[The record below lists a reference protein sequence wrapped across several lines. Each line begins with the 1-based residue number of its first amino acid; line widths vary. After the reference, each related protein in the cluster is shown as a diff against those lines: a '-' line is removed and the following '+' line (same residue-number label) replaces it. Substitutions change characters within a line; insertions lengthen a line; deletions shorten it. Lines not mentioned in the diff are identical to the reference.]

1 MNFSDLIGKFLDII
15 NIIIPLLITL
25 AIVLFFYHTG
35 KGIFGQG
42 KDSGAAKA
50 DLKQTLLWGV
60 IIIFVMVSIWG
71 ILNMIGSEFDLIKP
85 GFVN

>member
-15 NIIIPLLITL
+15 NVIIPLLVTL
-25 AIVLFFYHTG
+25 AIVLLFYHTG
-35 KGIFGQG
+35 KGIFGDA
-42 KDSGAAKA
+42 KDSGNAKA
-50 DLKQTLLWGV
+50 DLKDTLLWGV

-71 ILNMIGSEFDLIKP
+71 ILNIIGSEFDLIKP